1 MFAVS
6 PEENKM
12 QKFAELKYLDSARD
26 FRKAIYDPSFDSQI
40 VYGGP
45 TLCQDLQIQSRIRH
59 DPCLQGA
66 YSLINGSK

>member
-12 QKFAELKYLDSARD
+12 QKFAELKYLDRARD
-26 FRKAIYDPSFDSQI
+26 FRKAIYDPSFDSQV

-45 TLCQDLQIQSRIRH
+45 TLCQAL
-59 DPCLQGA
+59 
-66 YSLINGSK
+66 

>member
-12 QKFAELKYLDSARD
+12 EKFAQLKYLDRARD
-26 FRKAIYDPSFDSQI
+26 FRKTFYDPSFDSWI

-45 TLCQDLQIQSRIRH
+45 TLCQAL
-59 DPCLQGA
+59 
-66 YSLINGSK
+66 